1 MVLFFFI
8 YIYDELYTL
17 YLIDIKIAMKG
28 NINCKGGDIRHE
40 LTMNERARTAK
51 PSLIVMAAVTRVGAD

>member
-1 MVLFFFI
+1 MVFK
-8 YIYDELYTL
+8 
-17 YLIDIKIAMKG
+17 DIVKYKLHG
-28 NINCKGGDIRHE
+28 WPL

>member
-1 MVLFFFI
+1 MV
-8 YIYDELYTL
+8 
-17 YLIDIKIAMKG
+17 
-28 NINCKGGDIRHE
+28 GDTRHRPL